1 MNRSLMPFTGEID
14 RIFNDNFFFPTQNF
28 LPAIDIYQ
36 DADNVVAEV
45 ALPGMNPDD
54 VEITIE
60 NDVLTLSGERKS
72 ENEVKRE
79 DYYCK
84 EVRSGH
90 FSRSI
95 VLPMT
100 VKGDETKA
108 KYDKGILRITMPKE
122 ENVKPKRVQIEA
134 A

>member
-1 MNRSLMPFTGEID
+1 MNRNLMPFTGEID
-14 RIFNDNFFFPTQNF
+14 HFLNENFFFPSQSF

-36 DADNVVAEV
+36 DAENVIAEA
-45 ALPGMNPDD
+45 ALPGIAPSD

-60 NDVLTLSGERKS
+60 NDVLTLSGQRKN

-84 EVRSGH
+84 EVRNGH

-95 VLPMT
+95 VLPMS

-108 KYDKGILRITMPKE
+108 KYDKGILHITMPKE
-122 ENVKPKRVQIEA
+122 EKVKPKRVQIEVA
-134 A
+134 

>member
-14 RIFNDNFFFPTQNF
+14 RIFNDNFFFPNQNF

-36 DADNVVAEV
+36 DADNVIAEV
-45 ALPGMNPDD
+45 ALPGIDPSD

-84 EVRSGH
+84 EVRGGH
-90 FSRSI
+90 FSRSL
-95 VLPMT
+95 VLPMS
-100 VKGDETKA
+100 VKGDDTKA

-122 ENVKPKRVQIEA
+122 ETVKPKRIQIEGA
-134 A
+134 